1 MQQWRKLRER
11 GIKDP
16 RPRQQTLD
24 DLTEFL
30 KSYEK
35 DGNEIIVM
43 MDANDPITSTAMD
56 TFLDDLNLYDLMA
69 DYLPPNP
76 PSTYQRGQHKIDHI
90 VGTMGVNIIH
100 GRTHIPPHVL
110 RETAIS
116 KAKSLITEAYK
127 TLRKVQKR
135 QAYS

>member
-11 GIKDP
+11 GIEGP

-30 KSYEK
+30 KLYEK

-56 TFLDDLNLYDLMA
+56 TFLDDLNLCDLMA

-76 PSTYQRGQHKIDHI
+76 PST
-90 VGTMGVNIIH
+90 
-100 GRTHIPPHVL
+100 
-110 RETAIS
+110 
-116 KAKSLITEAYK
+116 
-127 TLRKVQKR
+127 
-135 QAYS
+135 